1 MTCIKDSV
9 CMPIFGWTRDQGNG
23 LKENDFLCNP
33 WLYES
38 NFHLN
43 IDLHGLIRLICN
55 SGMYFV
61 IDYLYVST
69 LKSHSLATCLQTCG
83 LFRYVCAWPFHTLF
97 STFLFLY
104 HLPFT
109 QFSGYLDP
117 NPIQLFA
124 KYIVCVVSV

>member
-23 LKENDFLCNP
+23 LKENEFSLQSLIIRIKFSPEHRPTWFN
-33 WLYES
+33 S
-38 NFHLN
+38 
-43 IDLHGLIRLICN
+43 IDLQFWYVFRYWLPIR
-55 SGMYFV
+55 
-61 IDYLYVST
+61 T
-69 LKSHSLATCLQTCG
+69 LKSHSLAICLQTCG